1 MGLPAAGRLLAIDWG
16 VIRTGIALT
25 DEGQLLASPLT
36 TLIQRRGKRF
46 PLKRLLTILEEH
58 NPVGVVLGLPLAL
71 DGSDSESTI
80 AVRALA
86 EHLKAHLA
94 VPLELWDERLTT
106 SRALQAIREM
116 GGRTKGRKA
125 DVDALAASVLLQ
137 HYLDSHREV
146 P

>member
-46 PLKRLLTILEEH
+46 PLKRLLTIIEEH
-58 NPVGVVLGLPLAL
+58 EPVGVVLGLPLAL
-71 DGSDSESTI
+71 DGSDSESTLT
-80 AVRALA
+80 VRALA
-86 EHLKAHLA
+86 EHLEAHLS

-137 HYLDSHREV
+137 HYLDSHR
-146 P
+146 PSA